1 MRVKSLGEQ
10 LLISDW
16 IINRSILPT
25 DVSAAAK
32 KRLVES
38 WLDPGL
44 LNSLRPYCEYLFM
57 NRYIRW
63 ISSPPFRRKNEKQN
77 GCVFETRT
85 VSIGWN
91 FQRRKNIFKRGSS
104 SSVVWKLSFFFF
116 SSSSP
121 ETCAQQITR
130 TRSFPV
136 GIHPSHTF
144 HALNSRPIVTE
155 GDALMESAPG
165 KEGNFREVNS
175 SSENTWK
182 GYDVIYASLD
192 SFESLKN
199 FSLFLF
205 FIFLHF
211 MRRLY
216 ILGWQLS
223 NW

>member
-63 ISSPPFRRKNEKQN
+63 ISSPPFRRENEKQN
-77 GCVFETRT
+77 GCVFETR
-85 VSIGWN
+85 WN

-116 SSSSP
+116 FFSSSP

-182 GYDVIYASLD
+182 GYDIIYASLD

-199 FSLFLF
+199 FSHFLF
-205 FIFLHF
+205 FYIPIFHASF
-211 MRRLY
+211 IY
-216 ILGWQLS
+216 IGLATK
-223 NW
+223 

>member
-77 GCVFETRT
+77 GCVFETR
-85 VSIGWN
+85 WN

-136 GIHPSHTF
+136 GIHPSTLSTHSIVVPLSPRVTLWWKAPQGKRETF
-144 HALNSRPIVTE
+144 EKWTPRVKT
-155 GDALMESAPG
+155 PG
-165 KEGNFREVNS
+165 KD
-175 SSENTWK
+175 TT
-182 GYDVIYASLD
+182 
-192 SFESLKN
+192 
-199 FSLFLF
+199 
-205 FIFLHF
+205 
-211 MRRLY
+211 
-216 ILGWQLS
+216 
-223 NW
+223 

>member
-63 ISSPPFRRKNEKQN
+63 ISSPPFRRENEKQN
-77 GCVFETRT
+77 GCVFETR
-85 VSIGWN
+85 WN

-116 SSSSP
+116 SFLLLQKLAPNKLHVRDLFQWVSILPTLSTHSIVVPLSP
-121 ETCAQQITR
+121 RVTLWWKAPQGKRETFEKWTPR
-130 TRSFPV
+130 VKT
-136 GIHPSHTF
+136 
-144 HALNSRPIVTE
+144 
-155 GDALMESAPG
+155 PG
-165 KEGNFREVNS
+165 KD
-175 SSENTWK
+175 TT
-182 GYDVIYASLD
+182 
-192 SFESLKN
+192 
-199 FSLFLF
+199 
-205 FIFLHF
+205 
-211 MRRLY
+211 
-216 ILGWQLS
+216 
-223 NW
+223 